1 MKTRIT
7 EMFGVETPIVMG
19 GMTGVGYGELV
30 AAVANAG
37 ALGFIVAHMF
47 PSGEAL
53 LAEIEKTRR
62 LTDKPFGVNLTLL
75 PSINPI
81 PYDAY
86 REAII
91 ESGIKIVET
100 AGRAPVDHLPRFKE
114 AGVKVIHKC
123 TSVRHAIS
131 AVKHGVDV
139 ISIDGFE
146 CAGHPGEDDVGLI
159 VLLPA
164 TVDAMD
170 VPVIASGGMADGRSL
185 VAALALGADGVNMG
199 TRFCA
204 TVEAQIHENVKDQ
217 IVRNTERDTVMVG
230 RSLRNSVR
238 VARNAIS
245 EQVAEIQR
253 DPTKTF
259 ADVRELMAGAR
270 GRENV
275 LREGDVDGGCG
286 HRPSTRVARG
296 SDPRRQCPDFGAA
309 RRRTDAALA
318 PNRRRRR
325 PVGVD
330 RLCRSNVGVVH
341 VCSDCREC
349 RHPCPGIGRPGR
361 RIAVVCLS
369 SLGHRQIGHGPA
381 LSAGPWRAPRFS
393 HRVVVCHWLAAA

>member
-1 MKTRIT
+1 MFKTRLT
-7 EMFGVETPIVMG
+7 EMFGIETPICMG

-37 ALGFIVAHMF
+37 ALGFITAHMF
-47 PSGEAL
+47 PTGEAL
-53 LAEIEKTRR
+53 LAEIEKTRA

-81 PYDAY
+81 PYDDY

-91 ESGIKIVET
+91 ASGIKIVET
-100 AGRAPVDHLPRFKE
+100 AGRAPTDHLPRFKE

-123 TSVRHAIS
+123 TSVRHSIS
-131 AVKHGVDV
+131 AVKKGVDV

-146 CAGHPGEDDVGLI
+146 CAGHPGEDDVGLV

-164 TVDAMD
+164 TVDAVD

-204 TVEAQIHENVKDQ
+204 TVEAQIHENVKKK
-217 IVRNTERDTVMVG
+217 IVESDELDTVLVGRTLRNTA
-230 RSLRNSVR
+230 R
-238 VARNAIS
+238 VARNKIS

-259 ADVRELMAGAR
+259 DDVKALMAGVR

-275 LREGDVDGGCG
+275 LRDGDTDGGIWTSGQSQALIHDIPTCADLVKNIMAQAEAV
-286 HRPSTRVARG
+286 RTKM
-296 SDPRRQCPDFGAA
+296 AA
-309 RRRTDAALA
+309 
-318 PNRRRRR
+318 
-325 PVGVD
+325 
-330 RLCRSNVGVVH
+330 
-341 VCSDCREC
+341 
-349 RHPCPGIGRPGR
+349 
-361 RIAVVCLS
+361 
-369 SLGHRQIGHGPA
+369 
-381 LSAGPWRAPRFS
+381 
-393 HRVVVCHWLAAA
+393 

>member
-62 LTDKPFGVNLTLL
+62 LTNKPFGVNLTLL

-146 CAGHPGEDDVGLI
+146 CAGHPGEDDIGLI

-164 TVDAMD
+164 TVDAVD

-275 LREGDVDGGCG
+275 LREGDVDGGIWTAGQSQALIHDIPTCAELVRNIMDQADG
-286 HRPSTRVARG
+286 ILTKR
-296 SDPRRQCPDFGAA
+296 FAA
-309 RRRTDAALA
+309 IAA
-318 PNRRRRR
+318 
-325 PVGVD
+325 
-330 RLCRSNVGVVH
+330 
-341 VCSDCREC
+341 
-349 RHPCPGIGRPGR
+349 
-361 RIAVVCLS
+361 
-369 SLGHRQIGHGPA
+369 
-381 LSAGPWRAPRFS
+381 
-393 HRVVVCHWLAAA
+393 

>member
-7 EMFGVETPIVMG
+7 EMFGVETPLVMG

-37 ALGFIVAHMF
+37 ALGFITAHMF
-47 PSGEAL
+47 KTGAEL
-53 LAEIEKTRR
+53 LDEIEKTKS

-81 PYDAY
+81 PYDEY

-91 ESGIKIVET
+91 HSGIKIVET
-100 AGRAPVDHLPRFKE
+100 AGRAPTDHLPRFKE
-114 AGVKVIHKC
+114 FGVKVIHKC
-123 TSVRHAIS
+123 TSVRHSVS

-146 CAGHPGEDDVGLI
+146 CAGHPGEDDIGLI

-164 TVDAMD
+164 TVDAVD

-204 TVEAQIHENVKDQ
+204 TIEAKIHENVKRK
-217 IVRNTERDTVMVG
+217 IVENTERDTVLVG
-230 RSLRNSVR
+230 RTLRNTAR
-238 VARNAIS
+238 VARNAIA

-259 ADVRELMAGAR
+259 ADVRELMAGVR
-270 GRENV
+270 GRANV
-275 LREGDVDGGCG
+275 LEEGDLDGGIWSSGQSQALIHDIPTCAELV
-286 HRPSTRVARG
+286 HNIMA
-296 SDPRRQCPDFGAA
+296 QA
-309 RRRTDAALA
+309 DAILGKRFAQ
-318 PNRRRRR
+318 
-325 PVGVD
+325 
-330 RLCRSNVGVVH
+330 
-341 VCSDCREC
+341 
-349 RHPCPGIGRPGR
+349 
-361 RIAVVCLS
+361 IA
-369 SLGHRQIGHGPA
+369 G
-381 LSAGPWRAPRFS
+381 
-393 HRVVVCHWLAAA
+393 

>member
-37 ALGFIVAHMF
+37 ALGFITAHMF
-47 PSGEAL
+47 PSGDAL
-53 LAEIEKTRR
+53 LEEIEKTKA
-62 LTDKPFGVNLTLL
+62 LTNKPFGVNLTLL

-81 PYDAY
+81 PYDEY

-91 ESGIKIVET
+91 TSGVKIVET

-123 TSVRHAIS
+123 TSVRHSVS
-131 AVKHGVDV
+131 AVRHGVDV

-146 CAGHPGEDDVGLI
+146 CAGHPGEDDIGLV

-164 TVDAMD
+164 TVDAVD

-185 VAALALGADGVNMG
+185 VAALALGAEGVNMG

-204 TVEAQIHENVKDQ
+204 TVEAKIHQNVKQQ
-217 IVRNTERDTVMVG
+217 IVDFTERDTVLVG
-230 RSLRNSVR
+230 RSLKNTAR

-245 EQVAEIQR
+245 EKVAEIQK

-259 ADVRELMAGAR
+259 SDVRELMAGVR

-275 LREGDVDGGCG
+275 LKDGDLNGGIWTTGQSQALIHDIPTCAEVV
-286 HRPSTRVARG
+286 RNIMTQADEILASRFRSIRG
-296 SDPRRQCPDFGAA
+296 
-309 RRRTDAALA
+309 
-318 PNRRRRR
+318 
-325 PVGVD
+325 
-330 RLCRSNVGVVH
+330 
-341 VCSDCREC
+341 
-349 RHPCPGIGRPGR
+349 
-361 RIAVVCLS
+361 
-369 SLGHRQIGHGPA
+369 
-381 LSAGPWRAPRFS
+381 
-393 HRVVVCHWLAAA
+393 